1 MPADGKPGLDKA
13 IVDEAFK
20 LGVGDISCVFK
31 TDEGYNNVLAAN
43 KRDKVERTFQQMKGS
58 VLRKIK
64 NEKLKSLYEGYVDD
78 LREGASIATE
88 DAKLDGIEVE
98 PARAPK
104 HPGMR
109 MPSGGPGMMP
119 AGLKPPTKK

>member
-1 MPADGKPGLDKA
+1 M
-13 IVDEAFK
+13 
-20 LGVGDISCVFK
+20 
-31 TDEGYNNVLAAN
+31 AAN

-64 NEKLKSLYEGYVDD
+64 NEKLKSLYQGYVDD
-78 LREGASIATE
+78 LRKGSKIATE
-88 DAKLDGIEVE
+88 DGKLGAIEVE

-109 MPSGGPGMMP
+109 MPPMGGAGGAPMP
-119 AGLKPPTKK
+119 SMNPVKKNKWSRVGHRH

>member
-1 MPADGKPGLDKA
+1 
-13 IVDEAFK
+13 
-20 LGVGDISCVFK
+20 
-31 TDEGYNNVLAAN
+31 
-43 KRDKVERTFQQMKGS
+43 MKGS

-78 LREGASIATE
+78 LRTGASIATE
-88 DAKLDGIEVE
+88 DTKLDGIEVE

-109 MPSGGPGMMP
+109 MPSGGGPGMMP